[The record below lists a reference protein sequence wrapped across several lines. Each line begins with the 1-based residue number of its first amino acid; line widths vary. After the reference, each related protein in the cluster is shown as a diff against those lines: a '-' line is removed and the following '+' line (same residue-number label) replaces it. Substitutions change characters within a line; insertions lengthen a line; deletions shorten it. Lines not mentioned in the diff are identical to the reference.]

1 MKSAGGLV
9 ARLITD
15 KKVEVEVEVE
25 VEVVLRLRSAT
36 EVEVESIAGTQSQ
49 AEI

>member
-25 VEVVLRLRSAT
+25 VVLRLRSAT
-36 EVEVESIAGTQSQ
+36 EVEVESIVGIQSRPSF
-49 AEI
+49 

>member
-1 MKSAGGLV
+1 MKSAGGLD

-25 VEVVLRLRSAT
+25 VEVVLRLCSAT
-36 EVEVESIAGTQSQ
+36 EVEVESIVGIQSRPSF
-49 AEI
+49 

>member
-25 VEVVLRLRSAT
+25 VVLRLCSAT
-36 EVEVESIAGTQSQ
+36 EVEVESIVGIQSRPSF
-49 AEI
+49 